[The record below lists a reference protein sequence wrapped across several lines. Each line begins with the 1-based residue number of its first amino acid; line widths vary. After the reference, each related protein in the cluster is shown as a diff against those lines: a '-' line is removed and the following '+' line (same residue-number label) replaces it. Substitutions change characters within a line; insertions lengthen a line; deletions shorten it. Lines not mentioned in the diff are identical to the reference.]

1 VYGARVSP
9 PVNMGENMLFPKSK
23 MNHTCAYQGNK
34 SEDGWLI
41 LDIGNMELEGVTKL
55 YIDLRDV
62 DEIKTKKSKT
72 SESVGDLKRLL
83 GGD

>member
-1 VYGARVSP
+1 
-9 PVNMGENMLFPKSK
+9 MLFPNKKIGFTS
-23 MNHTCAYQGNK
+23 TYQGNK
-34 SEDGWLI
+34 SDDGWLI

-62 DEIKTKKSKT
+62 DEIKARGAKG
-72 SESVGDLKRLL
+72 SESASELRKLL